1 MKNTTLRSPTLARFA
16 PALAAAALV
25 LAAPL
30 AWAQA
35 AAKNAVESVTFSSIQ
50 GGKILV
56 KVGLKEALGA
66 APQGFAVS
74 NPPRIAI
81 DLPETVNG
89 TGRNQI
95 EAGEGDL
102 RSISLVQTANRTR
115 LVMNLTRT
123 LPYTQAI
130 DGNQLV
136 VTIDGSQAAPG
147 ATASATTAAA
157 PAVFA
162 EATPATSGVR
172 YNVRDVDFRRGNAGE
187 GRVIVDLSS
196 PNMGIDIRT
205 QGRQLVVDFINAS
218 VPRNL
223 VRRMDVG
230 DFGTPV
236 RFVDTFEQG
245 GNGRLVIEPRGL
257 WEYSAYQT
265 DTQFIV
271 EVKPVK
277 EDPNK
282 LVQSSTP
289 GYAGE
294 KLSLNFQNVEVRA
307 VLQVIADFTGLNIIT
322 SDTVGGNLT
331 LRLKDVPWDQALDII
346 LQAKGLSKRK
356 NGNVVLI
363 APTDE
368 LAAKEKLALEAQAA
382 VGDLEP
388 VRTESFALSYAKAED
403 LKKLLTDKDQRILS
417 KRGSASTDERTN
429 TLFIQDSGAR
439 LEEARRLVQQLDVPV
454 RQVLIEA
461 RIVIADDKWGRQ
473 LGARFGT
480 QSAFHT
486 DNYNVGMSGS
496 LTDTTTG
503 SLAQNPQ
510 SRGSASLALPYG
522 QGGGTMGYAT
532 ETGLTGLIPIGAQP
546 QQLNVNLPV
555 TGAAG
560 QLALSILNLGSG
572 NLVNVELSAL
582 EADNRGKVVSSP
594 RVITADKKKAVI
606 SQGTEIPYL
615 TATASGATAV
625 VFKPAVLE
633 LSVTPRITPD
643 DRIIMDLDVKKD
655 SVGQLVPS
663 SAGTI
668 PSIDTKKVSTQVLV
682 DNGDTIVLGGI
693 FEQTTRTTVT
703 KVPFLGDIPVV
714 GNLFKTT
721 QKQDDKTE
729 LLIFVTPKIVK
740 DSLSVR

>member
-1 MKNTTLRSPTLARFA
+1 VTTTLHFRTPKLGA
-16 PALAAAALV
+16 ALAALALA

-30 AWAQA
+30 AWAQG
-35 AAKNAVESVTFSSIQ
+35 AAKNAVEAINFSSVQ

-56 KVGLKEALGA
+56 KVDLKDPLTAT
-66 APQGFAVS
+66 PQGFAVT

-81 DLPETVNG
+81 DLPDTVNG
-89 TGRNQI
+89 TGKTQI

-102 RSISLVQTANRTR
+102 RSVSIVQTASRTR
-115 LVMNLTRT
+115 LVMNLTRNLT
-123 LPYTQAI
+123 YTQSV
-130 DGNQLV
+130 DGRQLV
-136 VTIDGSQAAPG
+136 VAIDASQAPVG
-147 ATASATTAAA
+147 GGTVATAPMAA
-157 PAVFA
+157 PTVFA
-162 EATPATSGVR
+162 EQGPAGSVR
-172 YNVRDVDFRRGNAGE
+172 YNLRDVDFRRGNTSE
-187 GRVIVDLSS
+187 GRILVDLSS
-196 PNMGIDIRT
+196 ANIGIDIRQ
-205 QGRQLVVDFINAS
+205 QGRQLVVDFLNTN

-223 VRRMDVG
+223 VRRLDVG

-245 GNGRLVIEPRGL
+245 GNARIVVEPRGI

-265 DTQFIV
+265 DTQFII

-277 EDPNK
+277 EDPNR
-282 LVQSSTP
+282 LVQSSVP
-289 GYAGE
+289 GYSGE

-382 VGDLEP
+382 VSDLEP

-403 LKKLLTDKDQRILS
+403 IQKLLSNKEQRILS
-417 KRGSASTDERTN
+417 KRGSASIDERTN
-429 TLFIQDSGAR
+429 TIFVQDSGGR
-439 LEEARRLVQQLDVPV
+439 LEEARRLIQQLDIPV

-473 LGARFGT
+473 LGVRFGT
-480 QSAFHT
+480 QSAFNT
-486 DNYNVGMSGS
+486 NNYNFGVSG
-496 LTDTTTG
+496 TAVDTVQPLG
-503 SLAQNPQ
+503 NNPV
-510 SRGSASLALPYG
+510 SRGSASLVYPGGQSQNLFAVPTGYG
-522 QGGGTMGYAT
+522 T
-532 ETGLTGLIPIGAQP
+532 IPIGAQP
-546 QQLNVNLPV
+546 DQMNVNLPV
-555 TGAAG
+555 AGAAG
-560 QLALSILNLGSG
+560 SLALSILNLGSG
-572 NLVNVELSAL
+572 NLVNIELSAL

-594 RVITADKKKAVI
+594 RVITADKKKAII

-615 TATASGATAV
+615 TAAASGATTV
-625 VFKPAVLE
+625 SFKPAVLE
-633 LSVTPRITPD
+633 LAVTPRITPD
-643 DRIIMDLDVKKD
+643 DRIIMDLEVKKD
-655 SVGQLVPS
+655 SVGQVFS
-663 SAGTI
+663 GI
-668 PSIDTKKVSTQVLV
+668 PSVDTKKVNTQVLV

-693 FEQTTRTTVT
+693 FEQETRNTTT
-703 KVPFLGDIPVV
+703 KVPFLGDLPFV
-714 GNLFKTT
+714 GVLFRKTERIEN
-721 QKQDDKTE
+721 KTE

-740 DSLSVR
+740 DSLQVR

>member
-1 MKNTTLRSPTLARFA
+1 VTTKLRFPITKVGT
-16 PALAAAALV
+16 ALAALV
-25 LAAPL
+25 LALAAPL

-35 AAKNAVESVTFSSIQ
+35 KNAVESINFATIQ
-50 GGKILV
+50 GGKIQV
-56 KVGLKEALGA
+56 KVGLKEPLGA
-66 APQGFAVS
+66 APQGFAVT

-81 DLPETVNG
+81 DLPETVNA
-89 TGRNQI
+89 TGKTQI

-102 RSISLVQTANRTR
+102 RSVSLVQTANRTR
-115 LVMNLTRT
+115 LVMNLSRNLTYSQAVDGRT
-123 LPYTQAI
+123 L
-130 DGNQLV
+130 L
-136 VTIDGSQAAPG
+136 VTIDASQAP
-147 ATASATTAAA
+147 ATAGTAATGPTSA
-157 PAVFA
+157 PTVFA
-162 EATPATSGVR
+162 EATPGSAQR
-172 YNVRDVDFRRGNAGE
+172 YNLRDVDFRRGNSGE
-187 GRVIVDLSS
+187 GRVVVDLSS
-196 PNMGIDIRT
+196 PNIGIDIRM
-205 QGRQLVVDFINAS
+205 QGRQLLVDYLNTN

-223 VRRMDVG
+223 VRRLDVG

-236 RFVDTFEQG
+236 RYVDTFDQG
-245 GNGRLVIEPRGL
+245 GNARMVIEPRGV

-265 DTQFIV
+265 DTQFII

-277 EDPNK
+277 EDPNR
-282 LVQSSTP
+282 LVQSATP

-382 VGDLEP
+382 VSDLEP

-403 LKKLLTDKDQRILS
+403 IRKLLSDKDQRILS
-417 KRGSASTDERTN
+417 KRGSASLDERTN
-429 TLFIQDSGAR
+429 TVFVQDSGGR
-439 LEEARRLVQQLDVPV
+439 LEEVRRLISQLDVPV

-473 LGARFGT
+473 LGVRFGT
-480 QSAFHT
+480 QSAFSSN
-486 DNYNVGMSGS
+486 NYNFGVSGS
-496 LTDTTTG
+496 GLDTV
-503 SLAQNPQ
+503 SPLSNNPV
-510 SRGSASLALPYG
+510 SRGSSSLTYNQGVPNLFYNTPASV
-522 QGGGTMGYAT
+522 GT
-532 ETGLTGLIPIGAQP
+532 IPIGAQP
-546 QQLNVNLPV
+546 EQLNVNLPV
-555 TGAAG
+555 VGAAG
-560 QLALSILNLGSG
+560 QIALSILNLGSG

-594 RVITADKKKAVI
+594 RVITADKKRAVI

-615 TATASGATAV
+615 TAAASGATTV
-625 VFKPAVLE
+625 SFKPAVLE
-633 LSVTPRITPD
+633 LAVTPRITPD
-643 DRIIMDLDVKKD
+643 DRIIMDLEVKKD
-655 SVGQLVPS
+655 SVGQIFS
-663 SAGTI
+663 NI

-693 FEQTTRTTVT
+693 FEQTTRTTVD
-703 KVPFLGDIPVV
+703 KVPFLGDLPWM
-714 GNLFKTT
+714 GALFRRTV
-721 QKQDDKTE
+721 KQDDKNE

-740 DSLSVR
+740 DALTIR

>member
-1 MKNTTLRSPTLARFA
+1 VTTKLRNRIHG
-16 PALAAAALV
+16 LAACALGAIALV
-25 LAAPL
+25 LAAPA
-30 AWAQA
+30 AWAQ
-35 AAKNAVESVTFSSIQ
+35 KNSVESIDFAAVQ
-50 GGKILV
+50 GGKIVV
-56 KVGLKEALGA
+56 KVGLKEPLSAP
-66 APQGFAVS
+66 PQGFAVS

-81 DLPETVNG
+81 DLPDTSNG
-89 TGRNQI
+89 LNRNQI

-102 RSISLVQTANRTR
+102 RSVSVVQTANRTR
-115 LVMNLTRT
+115 LVMNLTRNLT
-123 LPYTQAI
+123 NTQAI
-130 DGNQLV
+130 DGRNLI
-136 VTIDGSQAAPG
+136 VTIDGGQAMAG
-147 ATASATTAAA
+147 TTAAA
-157 PAVFA
+157 GSAATTFA
-162 EATPATSGVR
+162 EPTVSSSVR
-172 YNVRDVDFRRGNAGE
+172 YNLRDVDFRRGNSGE
-187 GRVIVDLSS
+187 GRVVVDLSS
-196 PNMGIDIRT
+196 PNIGIDIRQ
-205 QGRQLVVDFINAS
+205 QGRQVVVDFINTN
-218 VPRNL
+218 VPTNL
-223 VRRMDVG
+223 VRRLDVG

-236 RFVDTFEQG
+236 RYVDTFEQG
-245 GNGRLVIEPRGL
+245 GNGRMVIEPRGL

-265 DTQFIV
+265 DTQFIL

-289 GYAGE
+289 GYSGE

-382 VGDLEP
+382 VSDLEP
-388 VRTESFALSYAKAED
+388 VRTESFPLSYAKAAD
-403 LKKLLTDKDQRILS
+403 IKGLLSDKDQRVLS
-417 KRGSASTDERTN
+417 KRGSVTVDDRTN
-429 TLFIQDSGAR
+429 TVFIQDTGAR
-439 LEEARRLVQQLDVPV
+439 LEEVRRLIQQLDVPV

-480 QSAFHT
+480 QSAFNT
-486 DNYNVGMSGS
+486 NNYNLGVSGT
-496 LTDTTTG
+496 LTDTT
-503 SLAQNPQ
+503 SPIANNPV
-510 SRGSASLALPYG
+510 SRGSSSLVGPSTSA
-522 QGGGTMGYAT
+522 GTPNWFSGT
-532 ETGLTGLIPIGAQP
+532 GTTGLVPIGAQP
-546 QQLNVNLPV
+546 EQLNVNLPV
-555 TGAAG
+555 VGAAG

-594 RVITADKKKAVI
+594 RVITADKRKAVI

-615 TATASGATAV
+615 TAAASGATTV

-633 LSVTPRITPD
+633 LAVTPRITPD

-655 SVGQLVPS
+655 AVGQVFSGVPS
-663 SAGTI
+663 V
-668 PSIDTKKVSTQVLV
+668 DTKKVSTQVLV

-693 FEQTTRTTVT
+693 FEQETRTTTT
-703 KVPFLGDIPVV
+703 KVPLLGDLPLV
-714 GNLFKTT
+714 GVLFRNVA
-721 QKQDDKTE
+721 KQDDKTE

-740 DSLSVR
+740 DTLTVR

>member
-1 MKNTTLRSPTLARFA
+1 MTTTLRIPTPKFGA
-16 PALAAAALV
+16 ALAAFVLA

-30 AWAQA
+30 AWAQG
-35 AAKNAVESVTFSSIQ
+35 AAKNAVESVNFSSVQ

-56 KVGLKEALGA
+56 KIGLKEPLTV
-66 APQGFAVS
+66 APQGFAVT

-81 DLPETVNG
+81 DLPDTVNA
-89 TGRNQI
+89 TGRTQI

-102 RSISLVQTANRTR
+102 RSVSIVQTANRTR
-115 LVMNLTRT
+115 LVMNLTRNLT
-123 LPYTQAI
+123 YTQSTDGTQLIVSI
-130 DGNQLV
+130 DA
-136 VTIDGSQAAPG
+136 SQAA
-147 ATASATTAAA
+147 TTTAAVSTSPSAA
-157 PAVFA
+157 PTVFA
-162 EATPATSGVR
+162 EAGAPSTVR
-172 YNVRDVDFRRGNAGE
+172 YNLRDVDFRRGNTAE
-187 GRVIVDLSS
+187 GRIVVDLSS
-196 PNMGIDIRT
+196 ANIGIDIRQ
-205 QGRQLVVDFINAS
+205 QGRQLVVDFINTN

-223 VRRMDVG
+223 VRRLDVG

-236 RFVDTFEQG
+236 RFVDTFEQS
-245 GNGRLVIEPRGL
+245 GNARIVVEPRGL

-277 EDPNK
+277 EDPNR
-282 LVQSSTP
+282 LLQSSTP

-382 VGDLEP
+382 VTDLEP

-403 LKKLLTDKDQRILS
+403 LQKLLSNKDQRILS
-417 KRGSASTDERTN
+417 KRGAASIDERTN
-429 TLFIQDSGAR
+429 TLFVQDSGGR
-439 LEEARRLVQQLDVPV
+439 LEEARRLIQQLDVPV

-480 QSAFHT
+480 QSAFNSR
-486 DNYNVGMSGS
+486 NYNFGVSG
-496 LTDTTTG
+496 TQFDTSQPLG
-503 SLAQNPQ
+503 NNPV
-510 SRGSASLALPYG
+510 SRGSASLVYP
-522 QGGGTMGYAT
+522 GGNSQDLFAVSTGVGT
-532 ETGLTGLIPIGAQP
+532 IPLGAQP
-546 QQLNVNLPV
+546 EQLNVNLPV
-555 TGAAG
+555 VGAAG
-560 QLALSILNLGSG
+560 SLALSILNLGSG

-615 TATASGATAV
+615 TASASGATTV
-625 VFKPAVLE
+625 SFKPAVLE
-633 LSVTPRITPD
+633 LAVTPRITPD
-643 DRIIMDLDVKKD
+643 DRIIMDLEVKKD
-655 SVGQLVPS
+655 SVGVIF
-663 SAGTI
+663 ANI

-693 FEQTTRTTVT
+693 FEQTTRTTVD
-703 KVPFLGDIPVV
+703 KVPFLGDLPFV
-714 GNLFKTT
+714 GNLFKRTV
-721 QKQDDKTE
+721 KQDDKTE

-740 DSLSVR
+740 DTLTIR

>member
-1 MKNTTLRSPTLARFA
+1 MTTSLRIPIPARLWAGLAAF
-16 PALAAAALV
+16 ALA

-30 AWAQA
+30 AWGQG
-35 AAKNAVESVTFSSIQ
+35 AKNAVESIDFSSVQ
-50 GGKILV
+50 GGKIVVRIGMREPLR
-56 KVGLKEALGA
+56 AT
-66 APQGFAVS
+66 PQGFAVT

-81 DLPETVNG
+81 DLPDTVNAMSR
-89 TGRNQI
+89 THV

-102 RSISLVQTANRTR
+102 RSVTLVQAANRTR
-115 LVMNLTRT
+115 LVMNLTRN

-130 DGNQLV
+130 DGKQLV
-136 VTIDGSQAAPG
+136 VTLEGS
-147 ATASATTAAA
+147 AAA
-157 PAVFA
+157 GAPSANAPAASTTFA
-162 EATPATSGVR
+162 EAVAGSATR
-172 YNVRDVDFRRGNAGE
+172 YTVRDVDFRRGNMGE
-187 GRVIVDLSS
+187 GRIVVDLSS
-196 PNMGIDIRT
+196 ANVGIDIRQ
-205 QGRQLVVDFINAS
+205 QGRQVLVDFVNTD
-218 VPRNL
+218 VPPNL
-223 VRRMDVG
+223 VRRLDVS
-230 DFGTPV
+230 DFATPV
-236 RFVDTFEQG
+236 RFVDTFVQG
-245 GNGRLVIEPRGL
+245 GNARMVVDPRGL

-265 DTQFIV
+265 DTQFIL

-277 EDPNK
+277 EDPNR
-282 LVQSSTP
+282 LVQSATP

-368 LAAKEKLALEAQAA
+368 LAAKEKLALEAQNA
-382 VGDLEP
+382 VSDLEP

-403 LKKLLTDKDQRILS
+403 LQKLLTNKEQKILS
-417 KRGSASTDERTN
+417 KRGTATIDERTN
-429 TLFIQDSGAR
+429 TLFIQDTGGR

-473 LGARFGT
+473 LGVRFGT
-480 QSAFHT
+480 QSGFNT
-486 DNYNVGMSGS
+486 SNYNVGVSGN
-496 LTDTTTG
+496 LLDT
-503 SLAQNPQ
+503 ANPVPGNPN
-510 SRGSASLALPYG
+510 SRGSASIVSPTGAAVA
-522 QGGGTMGYAT
+522 GT
-532 ETGLTGLIPIGAQP
+532 LFPIGAQP
-546 QQLNVNLPV
+546 EQLNVNLPV
-555 TGAAG
+555 SGAAG

-594 RVITADKKKAVI
+594 RVITADKKKAII

-615 TATASGATAV
+615 TAAASGATTVA
-625 VFKPAVLE
+625 FKPAVLE

-643 DRIIMDLDVKKD
+643 DRIIMDLEVKKD
-655 SVGQLVPS
+655 SLGQLINS
-663 SAGTI
+663 SAGLVPT
-668 PSIDTKKVSTQVLV
+668 IDTKRVNTQVLV

-693 FEQTTRTTVT
+693 FEQTTRTTVD
-703 KVPFLGDIPVV
+703 KVPFLGDVPLIGV
-714 GNLFKTT
+714 LFRRTV
-721 QKQDDKTE
+721 KQDDKTE

-740 DSLSVR
+740 DTLTVR

>member
-1 MKNTTLRSPTLARFA
+1 MLAA
-16 PALAAAALV
+16 WILALAA
-25 LAAPL
+25 PF
-30 AWAQA
+30 AWAQG
-35 AAKNAVESVTFSSIQ
+35 AAKNAVESINFSQIQ
-50 GGKILV
+50 GGKIIV
-56 KVGLKEALGA
+56 KVGLKEPLA
-66 APQGFAVS
+66 ATPQGFAVT

-81 DLPETVNG
+81 DLPDTVNSL
-89 TGRNQI
+89 GRNQV

-102 RSISLVQTANRTR
+102 KSVSVVQTANRTR
-115 LVMNLTRT
+115 LVMNLARNLT
-123 LPYTQAI
+123 YTQALE
-130 DGNQLV
+130 GNQLI
-136 VTIDGSQAAPG
+136 VTIDGSQA
-147 ATASATTAAA
+147 TTAGGAVSTA
-157 PAVFA
+157 PSLAPTVFA
-162 EATPATSGVR
+162 EAPVGSTTR
-172 YNVRDVDFRRGNAGE
+172 YNLRDVDFRRGNSGE
-187 GRVIVDLSS
+187 GRVVVDLSS
-196 PNMGIDIRT
+196 ANVGIDIRQ
-205 QGRQLVVDFINAS
+205 QGRQVIVDFISTN

-223 VRRMDVG
+223 VRRLDVG

-245 GNGRLVIEPRGL
+245 GNARMVIEPRGL

-265 DTQFIV
+265 DTQFIL

-277 EDPNK
+277 EDPNR

-382 VGDLEP
+382 VSDLEP

-403 LKKLLTDKDQRILS
+403 LKKLLTDKDQKILS
-417 KRGSASTDERTN
+417 KRGTATIDERTN
-429 TLFIQDSGAR
+429 TLFVQDTGGR
-439 LEEARRLVQQLDVPV
+439 LEEARRLILQLDVPV

-480 QSAFHT
+480 QSAFNSQ
-486 DNYNVGMSGS
+486 NYNFGVSGN
-496 LTDTTTG
+496 LLDT
-503 SLAQNPQ
+503 SNNIPSNPQ
-510 SRGSASLALPYG
+510 SRGSASLVY
-522 QGGGTMGYAT
+522 QGANPSIAGWSIGTSV
-532 ETGLTGLIPIGAQP
+532 TGTTPIGAQP
-546 QQLNVNLPV
+546 EQLNVNLPV
-555 TGAAG
+555 VGAAG
-560 QLALSILNLGSG
+560 SLALSILNLGSG
-572 NLVNVELSAL
+572 NLVNIELSAL

-606 SQGTEIPYL
+606 AQGTEIPYL
-615 TATASGATAV
+615 TASASGATTVA
-625 VFKPAVLE
+625 FKPAVLQLE
-633 LSVTPRITPD
+633 VTPRITPD
-643 DRIIMDLDVKKD
+643 DRIIMDLEVKKD
-655 SVGQLVPS
+655 SVGQIF
-663 SAGTI
+663 AGI
-668 PSIDTKKVSTQVLV
+668 PSVDTKKVSTQVLV

-693 FEQTTRTTVT
+693 FEQTTRTTVE
-703 KVPFLGDIPVV
+703 KVPWLGDLPVV
-714 GNLFKTT
+714 GAIFRRTNR
-721 QKQDDKTE
+721 QDDKTE

-740 DSLSVR
+740 DVLMVR

>member
-1 MKNTTLRSPTLARFA
+1 MLRKRIHG
-16 PALAAAALV
+16 LAAAALGAV
-25 LAAPL
+25 ALAIAAPA

-35 AAKNAVESVTFSSIQ
+35 KNSVESLDFTAIA
-50 GGKILV
+50 GGKVVV
-56 KVGLKEALGA
+56 KVGLKEPLA
-66 APQGFAVS
+66 APPQGFAVS

-81 DLPETVNG
+81 DLPDTSNG
-89 TGRNQI
+89 LGRNQI

-102 RSISLVQTANRTR
+102 RSVSVVQTANRTR
-115 LVMNLTRT
+115 LVMNLTRNLT
-123 LPYTQAI
+123 YTQAV
-130 DGNQLV
+130 DGRNLI
-136 VTIDGSQAAPG
+136 VTIDGGQAIGSPAG
-147 ATASATTAAA
+147 TTAGPATTT
-157 PAVFA
+157 FA
-162 EATPATSGVR
+162 EPTVSSSVR
-172 YNVRDVDFRRGNAGE
+172 YNLRDVDFRRGNSGE
-187 GRVIVDLSS
+187 GRVVVDLSS
-196 PNMGIDIRT
+196 PNIGIDIRQ
-205 QGRQLVVDFINAS
+205 QGRQVVVDFINTNIPA
-218 VPRNL
+218 NL
-223 VRRMDVG
+223 VRRLDVG

-236 RFVDTFEQG
+236 RFVDTFEQA
-245 GNGRLVIEPRGL
+245 GNGRMVIEPRGV

-265 DTQFIV
+265 DTQFIL

-282 LVQSSTP
+282 LVQSSNP
-289 GYAGE
+289 GYSGE

-382 VGDLEP
+382 VSDLEP
-388 VRTESFALSYAKAED
+388 VRTESFPLSYAKAAD
-403 LKKLLTDKDQRILS
+403 IKALLSDKDQRILS
-417 KRGSASTDERTN
+417 KRGSVTVDDRTN
-429 TLFIQDSGAR
+429 TVFIQDTGGR

-473 LGARFGT
+473 LGVRFGT
-480 QSAFHT
+480 QSAFNT
-486 DNYNVGMSGS
+486 NNYNLGVSGT
-496 LTDTTTG
+496 LTDTV
-503 SLAQNPQ
+503 NPLTNNPA
-510 SRGSASLALPYG
+510 SRGSASLVSPLAVSGAPNYF
-522 QGGGTMGYAT
+522 QGTST
-532 ETGLTGLIPIGAQP
+532 TGVVPISAQP
-546 QQLNVNLPV
+546 EQLNVNLPV
-555 TGAAG
+555 IGAAG

-594 RVITADKKKAVI
+594 RVITADKRKAVI

-615 TATASGATAV
+615 TAAASGATTV

-633 LSVTPRITPD
+633 LAVTPRITPD
-643 DRIIMDLDVKKD
+643 DRIIMDLEVKKD
-655 SVGQLVPS
+655 AVGQVFSGVPS
-663 SAGTI
+663 V
-668 PSIDTKKVSTQVLV
+668 DTKKVSTQVLV

-693 FEQTTRTTVT
+693 FEQTTRTTTT
-703 KVPFLGDIPVV
+703 KVPLLGDLPFV
-714 GNLFKTT
+714 GVLFRNVA
-721 QKQDDKTE
+721 KQDDKTE

-740 DSLSVR
+740 DTLTVR

>member
-1 MKNTTLRSPTLARFA
+1 VTTTLRFPTPKLGT
-16 PALAAAALV
+16 ALAALV
-25 LAAPL
+25 LALGAPL
-30 AWAQA
+30 AWAQG
-35 AAKNAVESVTFSSIQ
+35 AAKNAVEGINFSSVQ

-56 KVGLKEALGA
+56 KVDLKDPLA
-66 APQGFAVS
+66 ATPQGFAVT

-81 DLPETVNG
+81 DLPDTVNG
-89 TGRNQI
+89 TGRTQI

-102 RSISLVQTANRTR
+102 RSVSIVQTASRTR
-115 LVMNLTRT
+115 LVMNLTRNLT
-123 LPYTQAI
+123 YTQAV
-130 DGNQLV
+130 DGRQLI
-136 VTIDGSQAAPG
+136 VTIDASQAVGGAGTVATSPTVAP
-147 ATASATTAAA
+147 T
-157 PAVFA
+157 VFA
-162 EATPATSGVR
+162 EQSPTGSVR
-172 YNVRDVDFRRGNAGE
+172 YNLRDVDFRRGNTSE
-187 GRVIVDLSS
+187 GRIMVDLSS
-196 PNMGIDIRT
+196 PNIGIDIRQ
-205 QGRQLVVDFINAS
+205 QGRQLVVDFLNTN

-223 VRRMDVG
+223 VRRLDVG

-236 RFVDTFEQG
+236 RFVDTFEQS
-245 GNGRLVIEPRGL
+245 GNARIVVEPRGI

-277 EDPNK
+277 EDPNR

-289 GYAGE
+289 GYSGE

-382 VGDLEP
+382 VSDLEP

-403 LKKLLTDKDQRILS
+403 IQKLLSNKDQRILS
-417 KRGSASTDERTN
+417 KRGSASIDERTN
-429 TLFIQDSGAR
+429 TIFVQDSGGR
-439 LEEARRLVQQLDVPV
+439 LEEARRLIQQLDIPV

-473 LGARFGT
+473 LGVRFGT
-480 QSAFHT
+480 QSAFNSN
-486 DNYNVGMSGS
+486 NYNFGVSG
-496 LTDTTTG
+496 TAVDTVQPLG
-503 SLAQNPQ
+503 NNPV
-510 SRGSASLALPYG
+510 SRGSASLVYPGG
-522 QGGGTMGYAT
+522 QSQNIFSVP
-532 ETGLTGLIPIGAQP
+532 TGIGPIPLGAQP
-546 QQLNVNLPV
+546 DQMNVNLPV
-555 TGAAG
+555 PGAAG
-560 QLALSILNLGSG
+560 SLALSILNLGSG
-572 NLVNVELSAL
+572 NLVNIELSAL

-615 TATASGATAV
+615 TAAASGATTV
-625 VFKPAVLE
+625 SFKPAVLE
-633 LSVTPRITPD
+633 LAVTPRITPD
-643 DRIIMDLDVKKD
+643 DRIIMDLEVKKD
-655 SVGQLVPS
+655 SVGQVFS
-663 SAGTI
+663 GI
-668 PSIDTKKVSTQVLV
+668 PSVDTKKVNTQVLV

-693 FEQTTRTTVT
+693 FEQETRNTTT
-703 KVPFLGDIPVV
+703 KVPFLGDLPFV
-714 GNLFKTT
+714 GILFRKTERIEN
-721 QKQDDKTE
+721 KTE

-740 DSLSVR
+740 DALTIR

>member
-1 MKNTTLRSPTLARFA
+1 VITTLRIPTPKFGA
-16 PALAAAALV
+16 ALAAFALA

-30 AWAQA
+30 AWAQGT
-35 AAKNAVESVTFSSIQ
+35 AKNAVESINFSSVQ

-56 KVGLKEALGA
+56 KIDLKEPLSA
-66 APQGFAVS
+66 APQGFAVT

-81 DLPETVNG
+81 DLPDTVNA
-89 TGRNQI
+89 TGRTQI
-95 EAGEGDL
+95 DAGEGDL
-102 RSISLVQTANRTR
+102 RSVSIVQTANRTR
-115 LVMNLTRT
+115 LVMNLTRNLT
-123 LPYTQAI
+123 YTQAT
-130 DGNQLV
+130 DGRQLV
-136 VTIDGSQAAPG
+136 VTIDASQAQVSG
-147 ATASATTAAA
+147 AAVATTPSATST
-157 PAVFA
+157 VFA
-162 EATPATSGVR
+162 ESGPVSSVR
-172 YNVRDVDFRRGNAGE
+172 YNLRDVDFRRGNTAE
-187 GRVIVDLSS
+187 GRIVVDLSS
-196 PNMGIDIRT
+196 PNTGIDIRQ
-205 QGRQLVVDFINAS
+205 QGRQLVVDFLNTN

-223 VRRMDVG
+223 VRRLDVG

-236 RFVDTFEQG
+236 RFVDTFEQS
-245 GNGRLVIEPRGL
+245 GNARIVVEPRGL

-265 DTQFIV
+265 DTQFII

-277 EDPNK
+277 EDPNR

-368 LAAKEKLALEAQAA
+368 LAAKEKLALEAQNA
-382 VGDLEP
+382 VSDLEP

-403 LKKLLTDKDQRILS
+403 LKKLLSDKDQRILS
-417 KRGSASTDERTN
+417 KRGSASVDERTN
-429 TLFIQDSGAR
+429 TLFVQDSGGR
-439 LEEARRLVQQLDVPV
+439 LEEARRLVQQLDIPV

-480 QSAFHT
+480 QSAFSSN
-486 DNYNVGMSGS
+486 NYNFGVSG
-496 LTDTTTG
+496 TAVDTVVP
-503 SLAQNPQ
+503 LANNPV
-510 SRGSASLALPYG
+510 SRGSSSLVYS
-522 QGGGTMGYAT
+522 GGSANNLFNTPAQVGT
-532 ETGLTGLIPIGAQP
+532 IPLGAQP
-546 QQLNVNLPV
+546 DQLNVNLPV
-555 TGAAG
+555 VGAAG
-560 QLALSILNLGSG
+560 SLALSILNLGSG
-572 NLVNVELSAL
+572 NLVNVEISAL

-615 TATASGATAV
+615 TAAASGATTV
-625 VFKPAVLE
+625 QFKPAVLE

-643 DRIIMDLDVKKD
+643 DRIIMDLEVKKD
-655 SVGQLVPS
+655 SVGQIFSGVPS
-663 SAGTI
+663 V
-668 PSIDTKKVSTQVLV
+668 DTKKVTTQVLV

-693 FEQTTRTTVT
+693 FEQTTRTTVD
-703 KVPFLGDIPVV
+703 KVPFLGDIPFL
-714 GNLFKTT
+714 GQLFRRTA
-721 QKQDDKTE
+721 KQDDKTE

-740 DSLSVR
+740 DALTIR

>member
-1 MKNTTLRSPTLARFA
+1 MTTTLRIPTPGRLGS
-16 PALAAAALV
+16 ALAALAFA

-30 AWAQA
+30 AWAQG
-35 AAKNAVESVTFSSIQ
+35 AAKNAVESIDFSSVQ
-50 GGKILV
+50 GGKIVV
-56 KVGLKEALGA
+56 KIGLKEPLA
-66 APQGFAVS
+66 AVPQGFAVT
-74 NPPRIAI
+74 NPPRIAL
-81 DLPETVNG
+81 DLPDTVNG
-89 TGRNQI
+89 LKRNQI

-102 RSISLVQTANRTR
+102 RSVSVVQTATRTR
-115 LVMNLTRT
+115 LVLNLTRN

-130 DGNQLV
+130 DGRQLV
-136 VTIDGSQAAPG
+136 VTIEGAQPASSSAAVVTAPTSGS
-147 ATASATTAAA
+147 T
-157 PAVFA
+157 VFA
-162 EATPATSGVR
+162 EAPATPGTR
-172 YNVRDVDFRRGNAGE
+172 YNVRDVDFRRGNSGE
-187 GRVIVDLSS
+187 ARILVDLSS
-196 PNMGIDIRT
+196 PNIGIDIRQ
-205 QGRQLVVDFINAS
+205 QGRQVVVDFLSTNI
-218 VPRNL
+218 PRNL
-223 VRRMDVG
+223 VRRLDVA

-236 RFVDTFEQG
+236 RFVDTFEQA
-245 GNGRLVIEPRGL
+245 GNARMVIEPRGL

-265 DTQFIV
+265 DTQFIL

-277 EDPNK
+277 EDPNR
-282 LVQSSTP
+282 LVQSATP

-368 LAAKEKLALEAQAA
+368 LAAKEKLALEATAA
-382 VGDLEP
+382 ISDLEP

-403 LKKLLTDKDQRILS
+403 IKKLLSDKDQKILS
-417 KRGSASTDERTN
+417 KRGSATVDDRTN
-429 TLFIQDSGAR
+429 TIFVQDSGGR
-439 LEEARRLVQQLDVPV
+439 LEEVRRLILQLDVPV

-480 QSAFHT
+480 QSAFNNN
-486 DNYNVGMSGS
+486 NYNYGVSGS
-496 LTDTTTG
+496 LTDTVNP
-503 SLAQNPQ
+503 LQNNPA
-510 SRGSASLALPYG
+510 SRGSSSLIY
-522 QGGGTMGYAT
+522 QGGQNTASTAGWFSGTSTSGT
-532 ETGLTGLIPIGAQP
+532 VPIGAQP
-546 QQLNVNLPV
+546 DQLNVNLPV
-555 TGAAG
+555 VGAAG

-572 NLVNVELSAL
+572 NLVNIELSAL

-594 RVITADKKKAVI
+594 RVITADKKKAII

-615 TATASGATAV
+615 TAAASGATTVA
-625 VFKPAVLE
+625 FKPAVLE

-643 DRIIMDLDVKKD
+643 DRIIMDLEVKKD
-655 SVGQLVPS
+655 SVGQIFS
-663 SAGTI
+663 GI
-668 PSIDTKKVSTQVLV
+668 PSVDTKKVNTQVLV

-693 FEQTTRTTVT
+693 FEQTTRTTVD
-703 KVPFLGDIPVV
+703 KVPLLGDLPLV
-714 GNLFKTT
+714 GAVFRRTV
-721 QKQDDKTE
+721 KQDDKTE

-740 DSLSVR
+740 DTLTVR